1 VEIRMQRP
9 VHSAGGEMRGSIFSF
24 VAANG
29 GSRAGTVSQQLSGA
43 LSEALRSDG
52 VEATVL
58 LADFETRSPSLWR
71 AREPRRR
78 LDGKTW
84 GAFVSGHDGVDVLE
98 ARDVHPRQLPQV
110 LDYAREKY
118 PVVCADLAGAKEAHA
133 LAVLRAS
140 EGIFL
145 VANSNRASLAGV
157 REKGAWLRSIDLGD
171 RCGVLL
177 ERVRDGAEASEVEDL
192 TGLPVSSLIE
202 NQKQIGQF
210 ACWLAANY
218 DVGSRAA
225 ARSAC
230 AS

>member
-1 VEIRMQRP
+1 
-9 VHSAGGEMRGSIFSF
+9 MRGSIFSF

-43 LSEALRSDG
+43 LSEALGSDG
-52 VEATVL
+52 VGATVL
-58 LADFETRSPSLWR
+58 LADFETRSPSPWR

-84 GAFVSGHDGVDVLE
+84 GAFVSDHNGVDVLE
-98 ARDVHPRQLPQV
+98 AREVHSRQLPHV
-110 LDYAREKY
+110 LDYARAKY
-118 PVVCADLAGAKEAHA
+118 PVVCADLAGAKEAHV

-145 VANSNRASLAGV
+145 VANSNKASLAGV
-157 REKGAWLRSIDLGD
+157 REKAAWLRSIDLID

-177 ERVRDGAEASEVEDL
+177 ERVPEGAEVDEVEDL

-210 ACWLAANY
+210 ACWLAANH

-225 ARSAC
+225 AHSAC